1 MRDKNSKK
9 RYTLVVL
16 LLLLVGI
23 SIGYA
28 AIATTLNIN
37 GNTTIEKASWD
48 IHFENLVKTTG
59 SEVATTEAAI
69 DQTKT
74 LIEYTVTLPK
84 PGDFYEF
91 TVDMVNN
98 GTIDAMISE
107 VLKEGL
113 TTEQEKYISYT
124 ATYSDGIALEE
135 KDYLKSGETQ
145 NIRVRV
151 KYRDDISAAE
161 LPTENQSL
169 SLKFMVTYIQ
179 ADESAKERT
188 VAICRRATELHTEEC
203 VPMNHYATRCDSD
216 GYTLAGSKGTTTVT
230 YGNLGEAGILASGD
244 AFDCD
249 VNGDGTYDSDT
260 ERFYYVTELDT
271 DSSYGVFIYYN
282 NVAGGVPSNTA
293 IFAYNTT
300 RSNTEYFGPQ
310 TAILELPTINQWK
323 NVSLL
328 NLSRDIKDQN
338 GTIRV
343 SDFSYDG
350 YVSRLL
356 TIQEVGAACN
366 ITLGI
371 TQGTAVQEELDS
383 CIYLYENTRY
393 TVPENSVGYW
403 LENVQYNEGFS
414 GLAPFVDGFYGDVG
428 ATTVDSVSHWGV
440 RPVIEVPISRIGY

>member
-1 MRDKNSKK
+1 MKDKNSKK

-59 SEVATTEAAI
+59 SEVATVEASI
-69 DQTKT
+69 DDTKT

-91 TVDMVNN
+91 TVDIVNN

-107 VLKEGL
+107 VLKQGL

-124 ATYSDGIALEE
+124 AAYSDGMALEE
-135 KDYLKSGETQ
+135 KDYLKSGESQ

-151 KYRDDISAAE
+151 KYRDDITSSD
-161 LPTENQSL
+161 LPTENQAL

-203 VPMNHYATRCDSD
+203 TQTDTTYYCSGA
-216 GYTLAGSKGTTTVT
+216 GYTTTGSKGTTTIT
-230 YGNLGEAGILASGD
+230 YGNLGEFGNLVSGD

-249 VNGDGTYDSDT
+249 VNRDGTYDSET
-260 ERFYYVTELDT
+260 ERFYYVTNLDT
-271 DSSYGVFIYYN
+271 DSSYGVLVYYN
-282 NVAGGVPSNTA
+282 NVAGGVSSNT
-293 IFAYNTT
+293 IKFAYNTKF
-300 RSNTEYFGPQ
+300 SYTEYYGPQ
-310 TAILELPTINQWK
+310 TAMLQLPTTSQWK
-323 NVSLL
+323 NVSLRETIR
-328 NLSRDIKDQN
+328 SIKDETGVVRIKQY
-338 GTIRV
+338 
-343 SDFSYDG
+343 SYDG
-350 YVSRLL
+350 YATRLL
-356 TIQEVGAACN
+356 TTQEVGFACN
-366 ITLGI
+366 FNIKYDNDAFCRIG
-371 TQGTAVQEELDS
+371 ALDN
-383 CIYLYENTRY
+383 CNYLLENTSY
-393 TVPENSVGYW
+393 SSNNYPAGYW
-403 LENVQYNEGFS
+403 LENHSSRESYRPWSLNHGRCVQSAAYSDNDNAF
-414 GLAPFVDGFYGDVG
+414 
-428 ATTVDSVSHWGV
+428 GV